1 MQGERIEIRT
11 PNENLLVCT
20 LVEQGGHYYAEVKSR
35 NKSDQMELD
44 AMIHMLL
51 AYNNKIKILQ

>member
-1 MQGERIEIRT
+1 MQGKRIEIRT

-20 LVEQGGHYYAEVKSR
+20 LVKQDDRYYAEVKSR
-35 NKSDQMELD
+35 NKKDRVELD
-44 AMIHMLL
+44 AMIQILL